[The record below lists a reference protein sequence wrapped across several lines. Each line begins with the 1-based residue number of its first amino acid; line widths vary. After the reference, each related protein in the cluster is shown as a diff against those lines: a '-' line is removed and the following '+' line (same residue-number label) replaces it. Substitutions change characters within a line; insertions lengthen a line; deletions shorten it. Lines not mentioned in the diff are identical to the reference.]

1 MQRNAYVTGWGV
13 CLPNRPVDNETIEN
27 VLGKLES
34 QPESVKRSVLKINGI
49 AKRYYAIDPLTGA
62 MTHTNAAL
70 TVEAILDL
78 CRNANFSAS
87 DIECL
92 ACGTSIADQMVPGHA
107 SMVHAELGCPPC
119 EVIGTSGVC
128 CSGVSALKY
137 GFLSVAAG
145 TCDNAVV
152 TGSELASPSLRASHF
167 REQIKP
173 GLSLPDEQPVL
184 PFSNAF
190 LRWMLSDGAGAM
202 LISASRPTAAPALR
216 IDWVDLVSYASE
228 SETCMHFGLRKR
240 DDGVFDSY
248 RTVNDSGELL
258 RGGYLSLA
266 QDVRVLNERL
276 PPLAKAAMRRTMKKR
291 SLAAAEVDWFLP
303 HYSSEWFR
311 QKLGSGLVEIGF
323 EVPSDRWFT
332 NLTTKGN
339 TGSASVYIMLQ
350 ELMSSGRARPGQ
362 RILCFVPESS
372 RMVFGFVH
380 FTVV

>member
-13 CLPNRPVDNETIEN
+13 CLPNQPVDNESIEN

-49 AKRYYAIDPLTGA
+49 AKRHYAINPLTGA
-62 MTHTNAAL
+62 MTHSNAAL

-78 CRNANFSAS
+78 CRNSNFSAG

-167 REQIKP
+167 REQTKP
-173 GLSLPDEQPVL
+173 GVSQPDEQPVL

-216 IDWVDLVSYASE
+216 IDWVDLVSYASQ

-240 DDGVFDSY
+240 DDGGFDSY
-248 RTVNDSGELL
+248 RTVDDSGDLL

-276 PPLAKAAMRRTMKKR
+276 PPLAKAAMRRTMQKR
-291 SLAAAEVDWFLP
+291 GLVAAEVDWFLP

-311 QKLGSGLVEIGF
+311 QKLGSGLAEIGF
-323 EVPSDRWFT
+323 EVPWDRWFT

-350 ELMSSGRARPGQ
+350 ELMSSGRVRPGQ

-372 RMVFGFVH
+372 RMVFGFAH